1 MHFSNTSVTQ
11 HFYYIGLLF
20 REYVLGIDYFVC
32 VILGGSILKT
42 RRSNISKTIED
53 SVVIDKGTKTM
64 SLFNI
69 KYQKIIMIILD
80 NEEYKSL
87 LL

>member
-20 REYVLGIDYFVC
+20 REYVLGIDNFVC

-53 SVVIDKGTKTM
+53 SFVINKDTKTM
-64 SLFNI
+64 WMFHI
-69 KYQKIIMIILD
+69 RYQKTIIIILD
-80 NEEYKSL
+80 KEKITRQS
-87 LL
+87 

>member
-1 MHFSNTSVTQ
+1 M
-11 HFYYIGLLF
+11 
-20 REYVLGIDYFVC
+20 YVCMMGVDYFVC

-53 SVVIDKGTKTM
+53 SVVIDKETKTM

-80 NEEYKSL
+80 KEEQKSL
-87 LL
+87 LW